1 MRYLSWA
8 LLALVA
14 YTFFPPLMGATT
26 DRVSAAVA
34 TFGAAG
40 MLSVTGLAL
49 AVLNGDLVIQS
60 MVDHWVYIVAT
71 GIALTVGAFSFY
83 YALSLGPVSVVAPI
97 FGLFLVT
104 SPVVGGIYLGESLT
118 VQRGVG
124 VGLAVLAILVISLE

>member
-1 MRYLSWA
+1 MHYLGWA
-8 LLALVA
+8 LLALAA

-26 DRVSAAVA
+26 DRVSAAIA
-34 TFGAAG
+34 TFGSAG

-49 AVLNGDLVIQS
+49 AMVNDDMVIQS
-60 MVDHWVYIVAT
+60 MMEHWIYIVAT

-104 SPVVGGIYLGESLT
+104 SPIIGGIYLGESLT
-118 VQRGVG
+118 LQRGIG
-124 VGLAVLAILVISLE
+124 VGLAILAILVISLE